1 MFEPLLF
8 FVFSYSD
15 NFLGV
20 SLSISRILQILVL
33 FLLAFSF
40 IIKLGGNKKIVV
52 ENNFFPENKYL
63 VLYFLLLFLASFLG
77 IVNGSYNLPAQ
88 TNLFD
93 TGMAHPYLMRSVFEY
108 IIIIFNIFYFVI
120 LPRNL
125 IKTKID
131 FDYFFSV
138 FKFFLIT
145 SIIIGYA
152 DYVLARLEIIDLV
165 TRHIR
170 DGVGIGGRFHGI
182 SGEPRQAAV
191 HMVFNISMYILYC
204 QYFEVKIKL
213 WVMFLILLSLI
224 LTTSMSLFIGIL
236 VFSIFLI
243 IFKLIKLKY
252 ILILLVIITSM
263 LSINYVQNY
272 KNYLMTVWQILEAKE
287 ELPYFLRIL
296 RGEIYP
302 IYDIIKKIQNFELV
316 TVFFG
321 NGPGSAS
328 AINNFYI
335 GDYLSARNPNA
346 QIVRSLSDSGILG
359 TLVFV
364 ISMVWPIKYFTRNT
378 DKKTRN
384 LYIVSMLMVLSV
396 TFAVRSSVVFMYLG
410 ILTAY
415 LHYNEKKIKYKYF

>member
-8 FVFSYSD
+8 FVFTYNN

-20 SLSISRILQILVL
+20 SLSVSRILQILVL

-40 IIKLGGNKKIVV
+40 IIKFVRNKKIIV
-52 ENNFFPENKYL
+52 ENSFFPENKYL
-63 VLYFLLLFLASFLG
+63 VLYFVLLFLASFFG
-77 IVNGSYNLPAQ
+77 IINGSYNLPAQ
-88 TNLFD
+88 ADLFD
-93 TGMAHPYLMRSVFEY
+93 IDTAYPYFKRSVFEY
-108 IIIIFNIFYFVI
+108 IILFFNIFYFVI

-125 IKTKID
+125 IKTKTD
-131 FDYFFSV
+131 FDYLFSV
-138 FKFFLIT
+138 FKFFLIVT
-145 SIIIGYA
+145 LLVGYA
-152 DYVLARLEIIDLV
+152 DYIFSKFGAIDLV
-165 TRHIR
+165 ARHIR
-170 DGVGIGGRFHGI
+170 DGVEIGGRFHGLA
-182 SGEPRQAAV
+182 GEPRQAAV

-204 QYFEVKIKL
+204 QYFEVKIKI

-224 LTTSMSLFIGIL
+224 LTTSMSLFIGVL
-236 VFSIFLI
+236 FFGIFLF

-252 ILILLVIITSM
+252 MLILLLVITSM
-263 LSINYVQNY
+263 LSIDNVQNY
-272 KNYLMTVWQILEAKE
+272 KNYLMAAWQILEAKE

-302 IYDIIKKIQNFELV
+302 IYDIIKKIQNRELV

-335 GDYLSARNPNA
+335 GDYLSSRNPNA

-359 TLVFV
+359 TLVFI

-396 TFAVRSSVVFMYLG
+396 SFAVRSSVVFIYLG
-410 ILTAY
+410 ILTSF
-415 LHYNEKKIKYKYF
+415 LHYNEKKI

>member
-8 FVFSYSD
+8 FVFTYSD

-20 SLSISRILQILVL
+20 SLSISRILQVLVL
-33 FLLAFSF
+33 FLLALSF
-40 IIKLGGNKKIVV
+40 IIKLSGNKKIIV

-63 VLYFLLLFLASFLG
+63 VLYFVLLFLASFFG

-93 TGMAHPYLMRSVFEY
+93 TGKAHPYLMRSVFEY

-131 FDYFFSV
+131 FDYLFSV

-145 SIIIGYA
+145 TIIIGYA
-152 DYVLARLEIIDLV
+152 DYVLTRLEIIDLV
-165 TRHIR
+165 ARHIR
-170 DGVGIGGRFHGI
+170 DGVGIGGRFHGLA
-182 SGEPRQAAV
+182 GEPRQAAV

-204 QYFEVKIKL
+204 QYFEVKIKI

-224 LTTSMSLFIGIL
+224 LTTSMSLFIGVL

-243 IFKLIKLKY
+243 IFKIIKLKY
-252 ILILLVIITSM
+252 ILILLAIITSM
-263 LSINYVQNY
+263 LSIDNVQNY
-272 KNYLMTVWQILEAKE
+272 KNNLMYVWQILEVKE

-335 GDYLSARNPNA
+335 GDYLSARNPNS
-346 QIVRSLSDSGILG
+346 QLVRSLSDSGILG

-384 LYIVSMLMVLSV
+384 LYIISMLMVLSV

-410 ILTAY
+410 ILTSY